1 MTFKTVHGLGRAE
14 CAIKAVNA
22 ALDKCVSPVRVD
34 AWLKW
39 FDEQPG
45 DVQQCGICAECVQQ
59 VDGGSGFDNC
69 QQAHASQCDHC
80 NVTTVCP
87 DDCPQPEYYLGDL
100 EEVAHA
106 MVTRTE
112 SALSEL
118 VRQMARPGS
127 VATLDPAVKA
137 LFDGIRS
144 EISLPGY
151 VEDLLP
157 E

>member
-14 CAIKAVNA
+14 YAIKAVNA
-22 ALDKCVSPVRVD
+22 ALEKCVAPIHVEK
-34 AWLKW
+34 WLEW
-39 FDEQPG
+39 FDAQPG
-45 DVQQCGICAECVQQ
+45 DVTE
-59 VDGGSGFDNC
+59 N
-69 QQAHASQCDHC
+69 SQCDHC

-151 VEDLLP
+151 VEELLP

>member
-1 MTFKTVHGLGRAE
+1 MTFKTVHGLGRSDYAK
-14 CAIKAVNA
+14 KAFETAMSNFA
-22 ALDKCVSPVRVD
+22 NPSFVD
-34 AWLKW
+34 AWLEW
-39 FDEQPG
+39 FDKQPG
-45 DVQQCGICAECVQQ
+45 DGMAGRDESPCLTMAGQCERCPSPA
-59 VDGGSGFDNC
+59 
-69 QQAHASQCDHC
+69 
-80 NVTTVCP
+80 VCP
-87 DDCPQPEYYLGDL
+87 PECPENDPDMPQPEYYLGDL

-151 VEDLLP
+151 VEELLP